1 MSEIKSK
8 ESPCENNV
16 DVHGNVPM
24 TTLTIK
30 DAIEA
35 YKTLKKF
42 LKVVKRN
49 GADPR
54 KVEKL
59 KRALEEIDNE
69 LKFCNQPVGWKTLI
83 LCLDDFVEFIHAH
96 AQLFNNAKLSV
107 PLWLLRRLN
116 GNADRSVFFST
127 ALCQTARCFLVSARL
142 CFLLPSKIFL
152 ALRKELLVLVLQQ
165 RPILAN

>member
-16 DVHGNVPM
+16 DGPGNVPM

-35 YKTLKKF
+35 YKTLKRF

-69 LKFCNQPVGWKTLI
+69 LKFC
-83 LCLDDFVEFIHAH
+83 
-96 AQLFNNAKLSV
+96 
-107 PLWLLRRLN
+107 
-116 GNADRSVFFST
+116 
-127 ALCQTARCFLVSARL
+127 
-142 CFLLPSKIFL
+142 
-152 ALRKELLVLVLQQ
+152 VLY
-165 RPILAN
+165 

>member
-1 MSEIKSK
+1 MILL
-8 ESPCENNV
+8 NLFM
-16 DVHGNVPM
+16 H
-24 TTLTIK
+24 TLSWLNLI
-30 DAIEA
+30 I
-35 YKTLKKF
+35 L
-42 LKVVKRN
+42 
-49 GADPR
+49 
-54 KVEKL
+54 
-59 KRALEEIDNE
+59 II
-69 LKFCNQPVGWKTLI
+69 FCFK
-83 LCLDDFVEFIHAH
+83 
-96 AQLFNNAKLSV
+96 FNNAKLSV

>member
-69 LKFCNQPVGWKTLI
+69 LKFC
-83 LCLDDFVEFIHAH
+83 
-96 AQLFNNAKLSV
+96 FNNAKLSV

-116 GNADRSVFFST
+116 GNADRSVFFSA
-127 ALCQTARCFLVSARL
+127 ALCQTARCFLVSACL

-152 ALRKELLVLVLQQ
+152 TLRKELLVLVLQQ